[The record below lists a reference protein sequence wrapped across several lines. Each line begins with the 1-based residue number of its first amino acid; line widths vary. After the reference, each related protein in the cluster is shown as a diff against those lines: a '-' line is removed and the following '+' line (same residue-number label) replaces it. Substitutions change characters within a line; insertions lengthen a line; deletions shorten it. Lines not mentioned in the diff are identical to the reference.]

1 MRRHGPVIAHC
12 TDSEDFP
19 SALHSYNVCSQRN
32 IRSAVNG
39 RWVGAA
45 SGSLV
50 NGRWIGSRY
59 GRWQWH
65 GRWVGG
71 TFSDSSDRPAVPTV
85 NSDQQN
91 LTFYTFDQLESCAHC
106 AQYT

>member
-71 TFSDSSDRPAVPTV
+71 TFGIRIEGKRKKRKRKNGKPK
-85 NSDQQN
+85 
-91 LTFYTFDQLESCAHC
+91 
-106 AQYT
+106 